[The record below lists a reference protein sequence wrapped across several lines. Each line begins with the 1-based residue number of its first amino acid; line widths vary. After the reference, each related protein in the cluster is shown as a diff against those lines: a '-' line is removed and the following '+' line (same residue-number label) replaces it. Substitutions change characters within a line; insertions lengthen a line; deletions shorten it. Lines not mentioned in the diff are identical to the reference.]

1 MEFLD
6 RLPEPWRWDFS
17 DAEVKPVSSG
27 SGGALVFRIV
37 RASGAKQFLKI
48 AVAEHVQ
55 HLRNEIERTTWLA
68 SYHINVPAILQ
79 TAMDAG
85 SAAVLMSALEGQPIE
100 ACRRS
105 PGELIKA
112 IVTGLAH
119 LHTLPVEAC
128 PFDESLSVRLAR
140 AEADVSCGR
149 IDQREFRDRN
159 LGLAPRQLLDRL
171 LETAPGP
178 EDLVVVHGDA
188 TFTNILI
195 DSAGLI
201 GFVDCGHCGRAD
213 RYVDLAVITS
223 EIEDQFG
230 QEWLGDFFRA
240 YGFGFHP
247 WRSSKMR
254 FFSDL
259 YDLF

>member
-1 MEFLD
+1 M
-6 RLPEPWRWDFS
+6 
-17 DAEVKPVSSG
+17 SG
-27 SGGALVFRIV
+27 VEG
-37 RASGAKQFLKI
+37 
-48 AVAEHVQ
+48 
-55 HLRNEIERTTWLA
+55 ER
-68 SYHINVPAILQ
+68 
-79 TAMDAG
+79 M
-85 SAAVLMSALEGQPIE
+85 E

-128 PFDESLSVRLAR
+128 PFDESISVRLAR

-230 QEWLGDFFRA
+230 QECLGGFFYA
-240 YGFGFHP
+240 YWFCFYPSGI
-247 WRSSKMR
+247 SK
-254 FFSDL
+254 
-259 YDLF
+259 DLFFFVFSAFFY